1 MVSSAMRLPVSAAE
15 QGGTILFQTKC
26 VGCHAGGGNVV
37 VRGGKS
43 LSRPDLEA
51 NGVYS
56 RAAVADIVG
65 LGQGAMPGFGET
77 CTPKGKCTF
86 GPRLT
91 ESEIAAVSLYVID
104 EAEADWGDTAG
115 DQR

>member
-1 MVSSAMRLPVSAAE
+1 M
-15 QGGTILFQTKC
+15 
-26 VGCHAGGGNVV
+26 
-37 VRGGKS
+37 VRGGKT

-56 RAAVADIVG
+56 RAAIAGIVG
-65 LGQGAMPGFGET
+65 LGQGAMPGFGEM

-104 EAEADWGDTAG
+104 EAEADWGGTTG

>member
-1 MVSSAMRLPVSAAE
+1 M
-15 QGGTILFQTKC
+15 
-26 VGCHAGGGNVV
+26 
-37 VRGGKS
+37 VRGGKT

-77 CTPKGKCTF
+77 CAPKGKCTF

-91 ESEIAAVSLYVID
+91 ESEITAVSLYVLD
-104 EAEADWGDTAG
+104 EANADSDLRAHLAREPVSPDSRSATRQDAQAWSMG
-115 DQR
+115 RSH

>member
-1 MVSSAMRLPVSAAE
+1 MRLPVSAAE
-15 QGGTILFQTKC
+15 QGTLLFQAKC

-37 VRGGKS
+37 VRGGKT

-77 CTPKGKCTF
+77 CAPKGKCTF

-91 ESEIAAVSLYVID
+91 ESEITAVSLYVLD
-104 EAEADWGDTAG
+104 EANADWKGTTG
-115 DQR
+115 GNEQ